1 MEEEKKDKSFIKKS
15 SRAILRIRSSKT
27 NFNENQNFKM
37 LSKNSS
43 RALDDPNENFDYF
56 YKIIFIGDEQVGKT
70 NMLSRITKQ

>member
-1 MEEEKKDKSFIKKS
+1 
-15 SRAILRIRSSKT
+15 
-27 NFNENQNFKM
+27 M

-56 YKIIFIGDEQVGKT
+56 YKMIFIGDEQVGKT